1 MGEAEIGLNIMPSEA
16 EIWFE
21 IFFPEKGCVCKLLYF
36 VINGTTVKRMSVLLF
51 LAVCV
56 GH

>member
-16 EIWFE
+16 EIWIE